1 MMRNI
6 IVFGA
11 SGNIGQQA
19 LQIIKSNPNDFQ
31 ITAVSI
37 YHNISVLI
45 KILDKH
51 RTIRI
56 VHLGDETQQAIL
68 TAQYPNITF
77 VTGETGIN
85 AMLVTFPTA
94 LVLNAVSGFA
104 GLYPTLQTLYGKNR
118 TLLLANKESLVVAG
132 DLINN
137 LLAKNNNKLYP
148 IDSEHCAIFQCL
160 EQTNPCSEII
170 LTASGGMFA
179 NKTLADLKTID
190 EQQSL
195 QHPTWKMGQNITIDS
210 STMVNKGFE
219 IIEAYHL
226 FKTSKITVI
235 LHSQAILHSAVQ
247 YADSSIIGQLSKPSM
262 LQVLNYFLYYPI
274 RKHSSF
280 LKPLNFEELI
290 TLTFQKADLSRW
302 KALQLAYR
310 CLNENNS
317 LAIAFNAA
325 NETLRSLF
333 LAGRI
338 KFYQIVDYIEYF
350 MNQIKPQKL
359 VNYREIKELNDII
372 KRDIINYFSEK

>member
-1 MMRNI
+1 MRNI

>member
-1 MMRNI
+1 
-6 IVFGA
+6 
-11 SGNIGQQA
+11 
-19 LQIIKSNPNDFQ
+19 
-31 ITAVSI
+31 
-37 YHNISVLI
+37 
-45 KILDKH
+45 
-51 RTIRI
+51 
-56 VHLGDETQQAIL
+56 
-68 TAQYPNITF
+68 
-77 VTGETGIN
+77 
-85 AMLVTFPTA
+85 
-94 LVLNAVSGFA
+94 
-104 GLYPTLQTLYGKNR
+104 
-118 TLLLANKESLVVAG
+118 
-132 DLINN
+132 
-137 LLAKNNNKLYP
+137 
-148 IDSEHCAIFQCL
+148 
-160 EQTNPCSEII
+160 
-170 LTASGGMFA
+170 
-179 NKTLADLKTID
+179 
-190 EQQSL
+190 
-195 QHPTWKMGQNITIDS
+195 
-210 STMVNKGFE
+210 MVNKGFK

-235 LHSQAILHSAVQ
+235 LHPQAILHSAVQ
-247 YADSSIIGQLSKPSM
+247 YANSSIIGQLSKPSM

-372 KRDIINYFSEK
+372 KRDIINYFSIKK